1 MLAQTSTLVYWFFMQ
16 RARWSFFA
24 ATLILVGC
32 SSEPAAEE
40 TLTGDPTAVLGFP
53 HYQASDRFPIENC
66 CTLQLGSG
74 PRAKPEQGID
84 SAIYEVSG
92 SGFQLGIV
100 FGPYDGGL
108 PGAGYNLIEKRTI
121 DGVEFETFI
130 WEGQAQ
136 PPPEGRL
143 LWLARVGG
151 GKIKGTHHTPWTL
164 RIRST
169 CTTKAG
175 CDTSTTLVN
184 SIRF

>member
-1 MLAQTSTLVYWFFMQ
+1 MQ
-16 RARWSFFA
+16 CARWSFFV
-24 ATLILVGC
+24 ATLTFFGC
-32 SSEPAAEE
+32 SSEPVADM
-40 TLTGDPTAVLGFP
+40 TLTDDPTAVLGFP
-53 HYQASDRFPIENC
+53 HYQASDRFQIENC

-74 PRAKPEQGID
+74 TRAKPEQGID
-84 SAIYEVSG
+84 SAVYEVSG
-92 SGFQLGIV
+92 SGFKLGVV
-100 FGPYDGGL
+100 FGSYDGGL
-108 PGAGYNLIEKRTI
+108 PGAGYNLIEERTI

-130 WEGQAQ
+130 WEGQTQ

-151 GKIKGTHHTPWTL
+151 GKIKGTNHTPWTL
-164 RIRST
+164 RIIGN

>member
-1 MLAQTSTLVYWFFMQ
+1 MQ
-16 RARWSFFA
+16 RARWFSFA
-24 ATLILVGC
+24 ATLSLFGC

-40 TLTGDPTAVLGFP
+40 TMTGGSVAVFGFP
-53 HYQASDRFPIENC
+53 HYQASDRFLIENC

-74 PRAKPEQGID
+74 PGAKPEQGID
-84 SAIYEVSG
+84 SAVYEVSG
-92 SGFQLGIV
+92 SGFKLGIV

-108 PGAGYNLIEKRTI
+108 PGPGYNLIEEQTI
-121 DGVEFETFI
+121 DGVKLETFI
-130 WEGQAQ
+130 WKGQAQ

-151 GKIKGTHHTPWTL
+151 RKIKGTNHTPWTL
-164 RIRST
+164 RIRSI

-175 CDTSTTLVN
+175 CDTSTALVN

>member
-1 MLAQTSTLVYWFFMQ
+1 MLAQTSTLAYWFSMQ

-24 ATLILVGC
+24 ATLSLVGC
-32 SSEPAAEE
+32 SSEPAAEH
-40 TLTGDPTAVLGFP
+40 TMTGGSAAVFGLP
-53 HYQASDRFPIENC
+53 HYQASDRFLIENC

-84 SAIYEVSG
+84 SAVYEVSG
-92 SGFQLGIV
+92 SGLKLGIV

-108 PGAGYNLIEKRTI
+108 PGAGYSLIEEQTI
-121 DGVEFETFI
+121 DGVKLETFI

-151 GKIKGTHHTPWTL
+151 GKIIGMNHTPWTL
-164 RIRST
+164 RIGSI

-175 CDTSTTLVN
+175 CDTSTTRVN